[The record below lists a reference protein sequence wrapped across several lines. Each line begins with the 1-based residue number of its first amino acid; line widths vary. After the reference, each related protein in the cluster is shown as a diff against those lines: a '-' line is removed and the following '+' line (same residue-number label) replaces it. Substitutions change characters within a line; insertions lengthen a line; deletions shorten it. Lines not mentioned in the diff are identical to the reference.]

1 MTDDEF
7 TGLFEDHYTAVL
19 AYGLR
24 RVDPH
29 TARDVA
35 AETFLVAWRQ
45 LQAGPPRAPR
55 PWLLAVARR
64 VLSNELRRQGR
75 QNRLDDRLGEHATV
89 DNRSLV
95 HPDHA
100 DAVVDASPV
109 TAAMASLSSPDQEP
123 LQLIGWE
130 QLDQREAAQVLGC
143 SMGALKVR
151 LHRARRRL
159 QAALADL
166 EPEPEAPHAAAVLPQ
181 PLRRPAAEM
190 ENPR

>member
-7 TGLFEDHYTAVL
+7 TRLFEDHYSAVL

-24 RVDPH
+24 RVDPD

-45 LQAGPPRAPR
+45 LQVAPQGPR

-64 VLSNELRRQGR
+64 VLANELRRQGR
-75 QNRLDDRLGEHATV
+75 HDRLNDRIGEAARVDDRG
-89 DNRSLV
+89 LV

-100 DAVVDASPV
+100 EAVVNASPV
-109 TAAMASLSSPDQEP
+109 AAALASLPSRDREL
-123 LQLIGWE
+123 LQLVGWE
-130 QLDQREAAQVLGC
+130 QLDQRAAAQVLGC
-143 SMGALKVR
+143 SVGALRVR

-159 QAALADL
+159 HAAIADL
-166 EPEPEAPHAAAVLPQ
+166 ESEPDASHTSAVLPL
-181 PLRRPAAEM
+181 PLRRPASKM
-190 ENPR
+190 ENLR